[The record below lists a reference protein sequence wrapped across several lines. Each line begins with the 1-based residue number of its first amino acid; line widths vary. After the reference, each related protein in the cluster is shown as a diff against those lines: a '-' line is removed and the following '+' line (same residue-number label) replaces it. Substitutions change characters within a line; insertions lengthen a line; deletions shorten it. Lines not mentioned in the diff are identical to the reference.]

1 MTVSG
6 IKKICVV
13 GAGTMGHEIAL
24 CAALNGYRVAC
35 TDVSVDAIK
44 KAKEF
49 IDSYLPDRV
58 AKGKLTE
65 EVTRQAK
72 ANLSFTPN
80 LKEAA
85 VDADF
90 VIEAIIEKL
99 ALKRQLF
106 AELDRI
112 CPKRTIL
119 ATNSSFI
126 VSSKI
131 ADATTRPD
139 KVCNMHFFNPVMVMK
154 LVEVIKGPHVSEETF
169 NTVVALTKVWKRLLL
184 Y

>member
-1 MTVSG
+1 MTISG

-13 GAGTMGHEIAL
+13 GAGIMGHEIAL
-24 CAALNGYRVAC
+24 FEALSGYKVAC
-35 TDVSVDAIK
+35 TDVNSEAIK

-49 IDSYLPDRV
+49 IDAYLPDRV
-58 AKGKLTE
+58 VKGKLTE
-65 EVTRQAK
+65 EVTQQAK
-72 ANLSFTPN
+72 TNLSFTSN

-99 ALKRQLF
+99 AIKRRLF
-106 AELDRI
+106 SELDKI
-112 CPKRTIL
+112 CPKHTIL

-131 ADATTRPD
+131 ADATSRPD
-139 KVCNMHFFNPVMVMK
+139 KVCNMHFFNPAQK
-154 LVEVIKGPHVSEETF
+154 PSPTIVEKFVKKE
-169 NTVVALTKVWKRLLL
+169 
-184 Y
+184 